1 LWEEE
6 ALTAAQSFQAGLL
19 RPSECEIVLVMLWTR
34 LGTPLAD
41 DPYEGMTG
49 TEWEFV
55 DAVRASAR
63 TGTPEVL
70 VYKKTAPRMVD
81 VNNAEAT
88 REALAD
94 RHRLEEFFR
103 THFFNPDGSF
113 SRAFRQFGN
122 DRSFRELLETQ
133 LRKLLNRRISA
144 ERRLASDAGDWRG
157 SPFRAGTPFDLAD
170 DRVFTGRET
179 ETRELVTR
187 LEALQGP
194 GRGLLLL
201 SGPSGVGKSSLI
213 RAGLLPR
220 LIRPFLF
227 PGIAGCRWGFVDL
240 EDRDPIEALAVALAA
255 PGLLGPALDG
265 FGLDVARLTRL
276 LVSEP
281 GVAAD
286 QLLAALAQLADDPA
300 SRSDTAN
307 GRLQLA
313 VIVDPLDRLFRDDA
327 GGASNPGLR
336 QGIGPA
342 RRPRRR
348 LGDLLAAQRLPAPP
362 RAGRPSSPRSWTSR
376 AGFAWSRRPRRGSGR
391 SSRSRRASPASNTRG
406 WPAAD
411 AAWSRRW
418 SRRRACSSTGRPSW
432 NPCWTRSTAA
442 RETAPAMRNPTD
454 IGP

>member
-1 LWEEE
+1 MTEHKVRIFVSSPSDLEHERALVKDVIEALAQEYLPYFRLLAILWEEE

-34 LGTPLAD
+34 LGTPLAE

-55 DAVRASAR
+55 DAVRESAR

-122 DRSFRELLETQ
+122 DRTFRELLETQ

-144 ERRLASDAGDWRG
+144 ERRLASVAGDWRG
-157 SPFRAGTPFDLAD
+157 SPFRVGNPFELID

-194 GRGLLLL
+194 GRGLLLV
-201 SGPSGVGKSSLI
+201 SGPSGVGKSSPDPR
-213 RAGLLPR
+213 RAPAAPDQALPLPR
-220 LIRPFLF
+220 HRRVPLGFR
-227 PGIAGCRWGFVDL
+227 GAG
-240 EDRDPIEALAVALAA
+240 
-255 PGLLGPALDG
+255 
-265 FGLDVARLTRL
+265 
-276 LVSEP
+276 
-281 GVAAD
+281 
-286 QLLAALAQLADDPA
+286 
-300 SRSDTAN
+300 
-307 GRLQLA
+307 
-313 VIVDPLDRLFRDDA
+313 
-327 GGASNPGLR
+327 
-336 QGIGPA
+336 
-342 RRPRRR
+342 
-348 LGDLLAAQRLPAPP
+348 
-362 RAGRPSSPRSWTSR
+362 
-376 AGFAWSRRPRRGSGR
+376 
-391 SSRSRRASPASNTRG
+391 
-406 WPAAD
+406 
-411 AAWSRRW
+411 
-418 SRRRACSSTGRPSW
+418 
-432 NPCWTRSTAA
+432 
-442 RETAPAMRNPTD
+442 
-454 IGP
+454 